1 MKKFPLIVCLIT
13 ILCAGFVSCI
23 DNESDEYWKKY
34 KSWRED
40 GQKWL
45 EVQSQIKNDDGSFY
59 YQKVTPSWDKSSY
72 VYIHYFNDTTLTRGN
87 LSPLYTSTVDTKYIG
102 YLHDGTAFDS
112 SYLSTS
118 PADSIFRTQLQSV
131 INGWT
136 IALDNMHVGD
146 SCEVLIPYEYAYGES
161 GSGTKV
167 PPYSALR
174 FCMKLV
180 DISNYETRPE

>member
-1 MKKFPLIVCLIT
+1 MKKLPLIIGLLT

-23 DNESDEYWKKY
+23 ESETDKYWKKY

-40 GQKWL
+40 GQAWL
-45 EVQSQIKNDDGSFY
+45 EAQALITNDDGTPY
-59 YQKVTPSWDKSSY
+59 YKKVVPSWDLSSY
-72 VYIHYFNDTTLTRGN
+72 VYIHYFNDTTLTRDN
-87 LSPLYTSTVDTKYIG
+87 LTPLYTSTVDTKYIG

-118 PADSIFRTQLQSV
+118 PADSIFRTQPQAV
-131 INGWT
+131 INGWVM
-136 IALDNMHVGD
+136 ALNVMHVGD
-146 SCEVLIPYEYAYGES
+146 SCEILIPYEYAYGES

-180 DISNYETRPE
+180 DIADY